1 MNLIGY
7 MEFPLIETV
16 IWTLVILL
24 SFIIFLLVFFLKIVR
39 NNIRLKEARNKKYT
53 NIIEKL
59 LVEFLY
65 SENEEVALT
74 NEQTRIIRYFKK
86 GLSSK
91 YKRKII
97 INVFIKLS
105 QEISGN
111 MIETMHKLYDEIG
124 LLKYAYKKLKSKKW
138 NIVALGIRDVRE
150 FRVKKAQSYIKKFIN
165 HPREEVRREAHLYF
179 IDLFGYEGLDF
190 LDNLKLPLSEWDQIQ
205 LLGKIDHI
213 QNNEILEPSKWL
225 KSKNDYVV
233 IFVLTIVKIYN
244 RLETKDILLENLD
257 HQNIEVRLKAIE
269 VLTHFNV
276 VEAKD
281 ILKPRFNTISIKEQ
295 LAFFELLE
303 KTAMEED
310 TTFIIDHIS
319 SLNFE
324 IKHKALRILNSIN
337 KNLYDKLEKTS
348 DDESYNEIIHFLD
361 GSYGV

>member
-1 MNLIGY
+1 MNLIAY
-7 MEFPLIETV
+7 MEFPLIENV

-24 SFIIFLLVFFLKIVR
+24 SFIIVLLVFYLKIIR
-39 NNIRLKEARNKKYT
+39 NNIRIKEARNIKYT

-65 SENEEVALT
+65 FENKEVTAT
-74 NEQTRIIRYFKK
+74 KEQARVIRYFKK
-86 GLSSK
+86 GLASK

-97 INVFIKLS
+97 ITVFIKLS
-105 QEISGN
+105 QEVSGN

-124 LLKYAYKKLKSKKW
+124 LLKYAYKKLKSKRW
-138 NIVALGIRDVRE
+138 NIVALGIRDIRE
-150 FRVKKAQSYIKKFIN
+150 FRVKKAHGNITKFIN

-179 IDLFGYEGLDF
+179 IDLFGLEGLNF

-213 QNNEILEPSKWL
+213 QNSESLEASKWL

-233 IFVLTIVKIYN
+233 IFMLTIVKLYN
-244 RLETKDILLENLD
+244 RLETKDILLEKLE
-257 HQNIEVRLKAIE
+257 HHNIEVRLKAIE
-269 VLTHFNV
+269 VLTHFNI

-281 ILKPRFNTISIKEQ
+281 ILKLTFNTISIKEQ

-303 KTAMEED
+303 KTASEED

-319 SLNFE
+319 SSNFA
-324 IKHKALRILNSIN
+324 IKHKSLRILKEIN
-337 KNLYDKLEKTS
+337 ENLYDKLEKTS
-348 DDESYNEIIHFLD
+348 EDESYNEIIHFLD
-361 GSYGV
+361 RSYGI